1 MNTFFLDY
9 LTTGKR
15 SYRNKPVPAYPREHW
30 EFQAIIAGS
39 CFYDIAGEGRQVHS
53 ERCLWVS
60 APGSRHG
67 WTAESGDSCHV
78 IVFHFNDVPEQLK
91 TLLGSRSRMQLPI
104 KRKQVAQLQELHQ
117 QLWRQ
122 FTTPGGAAELYVQKG
137 VTDLSL
143 MFLDEGS
150 SEKQAI
156 PQQYHDRLINRAT
169 SLFIANL
176 QNGWTVERIAREL
189 NLSSGH
195 LRRVFREEY
204 GQSPH
209 EVFSEKRLEFA
220 ADLLV
225 SSEHSVT
232 DIAGYCGFS
241 SASVFIRYFKKYF
254 NTTPL
259 GYRHEGS

>member
-1 MNTFFLDY
+1 MNDIFLDY

-15 SYRNKPVPAYPREHW
+15 HYKNKPVPAYQRRYW
-30 EFQAIIAGS
+30 EFQAVITGS
-39 CFYDIAGEGRQVHS
+39 CFYDAADEGRQILS

-60 APGSRHG
+60 TPDSRHG
-67 WTAESGDSCHV
+67 WTAESGEPCHV

-91 TLLGSRSRMQLPI
+91 TLLGSHNRRQLTI

-122 FTTPGGAAELYVQKG
+122 FTNPGKAAELYVQKG

-143 MFLDEGS
+143 MLLDEGTTG
-150 SEKQAI
+150 KPIA
-156 PQQYHDRLINRAT
+156 PKQYHDRLINRAT

-195 LRRVFREEY
+195 LRRIFREEY
-204 GQSPH
+204 GLAPH
-209 EVFSEKRLEFA
+209 EVFNEKRLEFA

-259 GYRHEGS
+259 GYRHEGA